1 MWVFNGEE
9 WTQDDGEEGS
19 SRVKPE
25 MPPKWIPE
33 LTPELQVIEIVE
45 LPKRHPVPP
54 PPMTIP

>member
-19 SRVKPE
+19 SVKPE
-25 MPPKWIPE
+25 TPRWIPE
-33 LTPELQVIEIVE
+33 LVPELQVIEIVE
-45 LPKRHPVPP
+45 LPKRNPVPP